1 MGYFIA
7 IDGLDGSGKKTQS
20 DRLAEYLRSR
30 GITVRELDF
39 PVYESDSSYFVK
51 MYLNGELG
59 KDPNDT
65 NAYAASMFFAAD
77 RYVSY
82 RRDWQKDSV
91 DPDTVIIANRY
102 TTANAIHQLSKLP
115 REEWDRFLPW
125 LWDFEF
131 TKLGLPE
138 PDLVLFLE
146 LPPAISL
153 SMVDSR
159 SNETGRVKD
168 IHELNRDH
176 MYKSYDAGVYA
187 SESFGWKRITC
198 ANGSADEMRT
208 RDDIFNDVKGYV
220 DSLLGLAEK

>member
-1 MGYFIA
+1 MGFFIA

-20 DRLAEYLRSR
+20 DRLADYLRSR
-30 GITVRELDF
+30 GIRVRELDF

-59 KDPNDT
+59 KDPAET

-82 RRDWQKDSV
+82 RRDWQADFL

-115 REEWDRFLPW
+115 REEWDEFLPW

-131 TKLGLPE
+131 SKLGLPA
-138 PDLVLFLE
+138 PDLVLFLL
-146 LPPAISL
+146 LPPALSL
-153 SMVDSR
+153 AMVDSR

-168 IHELNRDH
+168 IHELDRSH

-187 SESFGWKRITC
+187 AESFGWKRIDC
-198 ANGSADEMRT
+198 AEGTAAAMRT
-208 RDDIFNDVKGYV
+208 RDDIFGEIKEYV
-220 DSLLGLAEK
+220 DSLLGLAGE